1 MKIFTY
7 FRKMN
12 KLGAAMVEYA
22 VILAFVAAVGSSF
35 TDNISPG
42 VNNIIKS
49 VSSML
54 GLAANE
60 SETKTTQQRI
70 YDSFTALNGKTH
82 GGNPWESLEKDIVS
96 SCVYIEK
103 IANIDTAYSVRT
115 NMTDA
120 AKQAGLIPQTATNCK
135 LITVANESGIPP
147 TAGNE
152 NDPGTHFSATQYLF
166 YQEGKKLYLA
176 QTRSLDTVYVHEE
189 GKHLTIA
196 SGEEYGYTQ
205 KYDFTKGKYKVGE
218 NNWKYLH
225 ELHDLSSFVKYEPK

>member
-7 FRKMN
+7 FKKMN

-42 VNNIIKS
+42 VNSIIKS

-54 GLAANE
+54 GLAANG

-70 YDSFTALNGKTH
+70 YDSFTALNGKDH

-103 IANIDTAYSVRT
+103 LANIDTAYSVRSKDML
-115 NMTDA
+115 NN
-120 AKQAGLIPQTATNCK
+120 AKLEGLIPQNATGCK
-135 LITVANESGIPP
+135 LITVANESGVQP
-147 TAGNE
+147 TPGSQ
-152 NDPGTHFSATQYLF
+152 NDPSTHFSATQYLF
-166 YQEGKKLYLA
+166 YNDGNKLYLA
-176 QTRSLDTVYVHEE
+176 ATRNLDTVYVSEE
-189 GKHLTIA
+189 GNHPTIA
-196 SGEEYGYTQ
+196 SGETYGYTQ
-205 KYDFTKGKYKVGE
+205 KNNFTKGKYKVGE
-218 NNWKYLH
+218 NSWKD
-225 ELHDLSSFVKYEPK
+225 LHDLSNFVK

>member
-1 MKIFTY
+1 MKF
-7 FRKMN
+7 FAFFKKLN
-12 KLGAAMVEYA
+12 KLGTAMVEYA

-54 GLAANE
+54 GLADKGT
-60 SETKTTQQRI
+60 ETQTIQQKI
-70 YDSFTALNGKTH
+70 YDLFTGLDGKTH
-82 GGNPWESLEKDIVS
+82 GGNPWESLAKDIVS

-103 IANIDTAYSVRT
+103 LANIDTAYSVRT
-115 NMTDA
+115 NMKDA
-120 AKQAGLIPQTATNCK
+120 ATQAGLIPEYATGCK

-147 TAGNE
+147 TKGNE
-152 NDPGTHFSATQYLF
+152 NDPSTHFSATQYLF
-166 YQEGKKLYLA
+166 YNDGKKLHLA
-176 QTRSLDTVYVHEE
+176 ATRNLDTVYVHEN
-189 GKHLTIA
+189 GNHPTIA

-205 KYDFTKGKYKVGE
+205 KYDFNKGKYKVGE

-225 ELHDLSSFVKYEPK
+225 EDLSNFVKYEP